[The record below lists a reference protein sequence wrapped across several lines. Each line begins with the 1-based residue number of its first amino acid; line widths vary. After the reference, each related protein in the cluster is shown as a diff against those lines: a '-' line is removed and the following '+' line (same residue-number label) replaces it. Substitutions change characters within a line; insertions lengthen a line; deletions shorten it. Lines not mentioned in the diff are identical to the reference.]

1 MGASTNRAMVPKVS
15 AIAPKTLLAF
25 FTFEAL
31 SLCVTQ
37 AAHTVTVAGMAQRIN
52 AVHGGLESENAQY
65 VCHRGPIRFFQIGTA
80 IKGMPQIAPTISAPT
95 NIAARINAKS
105 VFAQE
110 IHVLLM
116 IVLFISWLFNIV
128 MTVIV

>member
-1 MGASTNRAMVPKVS
+1 MGASTNRARVPKVS

-37 AAHTVTVAGMAQRIN
+37 AAHTATVAGMTQRIN
-52 AVHGGLESENAQY
+52 AVHGGLESANAQY
-65 VCHRGPIRFFQIGTA
+65 ACHRGLIRFFQIGTA
-80 IKGMPQIAPTISAPT
+80 IKGMPQMTPTISAPT
-95 NIAARINAKS
+95 STAARINSKS

-110 IHVLLM
+110 IHVLLI
-116 IVLFISWLFNIV
+116 IVLFISWLLNIV
-128 MTVIV
+128 MMAIA